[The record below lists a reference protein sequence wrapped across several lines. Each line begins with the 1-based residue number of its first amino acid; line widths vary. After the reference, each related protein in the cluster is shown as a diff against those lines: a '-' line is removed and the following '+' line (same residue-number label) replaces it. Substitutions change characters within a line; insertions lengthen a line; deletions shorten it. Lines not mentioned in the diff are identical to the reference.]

1 MKTELI
7 LDHSL
12 PDDVVKIYS
21 KDAQLGA
28 RILSYIDHFTTDLEN
43 LVIRSEDGVI
53 IIKKMDIVSA
63 EIYDKSLTIYT
74 KEDEIKTSKT
84 LAALMKELDSKTF
97 LQVSKSEMLN
107 IHMIKRVE
115 PSFSG
120 NLVARMTYGDKVII
134 SRRYVSKLKE
144 RLGIKWLKI

>member
-12 PDDVVKIYS
+12 PDNVVKIYS

-43 LVIRSEDGVI
+43 LAIGSEDGVI
-53 IIKKMDIVSA
+53 IIKIMDIVSA
-63 EIYDKSLTIYT
+63 TIYDKSLTIYT

-84 LAALMKELDSKTF
+84 LSALMKELDSKTF

-120 NLVARMTYGDKVII
+120 NLVARMIYGDKVII

-144 RLGIKWLKI
+144 RLGI

>member
-21 KDAQLGA
+21 KDVQLGA
-28 RILSYIDHFTTDLEN
+28 RILSYIDYFTTDLEN

-63 EIYDKSLTIYT
+63 AVYDKTLTIYT
-74 KEDEIKTSKT
+74 KEDVIKTSKT
-84 LAALMKELDSKTF
+84 LSALMKELDSKTF

-144 RLGIKWLKI
+144 RLGIK

>member
-53 IIKKMDIVSA
+53 IIKKMDIISA
-63 EIYDKSLTIYT
+63 AIYDKTLTIYT
-74 KEDEIKTSKT
+74 KEDEIKTSKS
-84 LAALMKELDSKTF
+84 LIALMKELDSKTF

-120 NLVARMTYGDKVII
+120 NLVARMTYGGKVII

-144 RLGIKWLKI
+144 RLGIK

>member
-1 MKTELI
+1 MKIELI

-12 PDDVVKIYS
+12 PDNVVKIYS

-43 LVIRSEDGVI
+43 LVIGSEDGVI
-53 IIKKMDIVSA
+53 IIKIMDIVSA
-63 EIYDKSLTIYT
+63 TIYDKSLTIYT

-84 LAALMKELDSKTF
+84 LSALMKELDSKTF

-120 NLVARMTYGDKVII
+120 NLVARMIYGDKVII

-144 RLGIKWLKI
+144 RLGI

>member
-12 PDDVVKIYS
+12 PDDVVKVYS

-63 EIYDKSLTIYT
+63 AIYDKTLTIYT

-84 LAALMKELDSKTF
+84 LSALMKELDSKTF

-144 RLGIKWLKI
+144 RLEFND

>member
-84 LAALMKELDSKTF
+84 LSALMKELDSKTF

-120 NLVARMTYGDKVII
+120 NLVARMTYGGKVII

-144 RLGIKWLKI
+144 RLGIQ

>member
-84 LAALMKELDSKTF
+84 LSALMKELDSKTF

-144 RLGIKWLKI
+144 RLGIK

>member
-63 EIYDKSLTIYT
+63 AIYDKSLTIYT

-84 LAALMKELDSKTF
+84 LSALMKELDSKTF

-120 NLVARMTYGDKVII
+120 NLVARMAYGDKVII

-144 RLGIKWLKI
+144 RLGIK

>member
-63 EIYDKSLTIYT
+63 AIYDKTLTIYT

-84 LAALMKELDSKTF
+84 LSALMKELDSKTF

-120 NLVARMTYGDKVII
+120 NLVARMIYGDKVII

-144 RLGIKWLKI
+144 RLGIQ

>member
-53 IIKKMDIVSA
+53 IIKKMDIISA
-63 EIYDKSLTIYT
+63 AIYDKTLTIYT
-74 KEDEIKTSKT
+74 KEDEIKTSKS
-84 LAALMKELDSKTF
+84 LIALMKELDSKTF

-120 NLVARMTYGDKVII
+120 NLVARMIYGDKVII

-144 RLGIKWLKI
+144 RLGIK

>member
-63 EIYDKSLTIYT
+63 AIYDKSLTIYT

-84 LAALMKELDSKTF
+84 LSALMKELDSKTF

-144 RLGIKWLKI
+144 RLGIK